1 MRGAL
6 FLAALA
12 VTAVVFAL
20 VSAAGPAAASPTAVT
35 ALPSLESDLLR
46 LINEFR
52 ARHDLRPL
60 RASRPLAAAAEGHSR
75 ALARRGL
82 FTHRL
87 PGGPSFDRR
96 VRRHYGSSGYRSWS
110 AGENIAAAMPM
121 MTAREALNLWIA
133 SPGHRRNLLRRWRDV
148 GLGAVHA
155 VAAPGVWGG
164 ADVTIVTADFG
175 ARS

>member
-1 MRGAL
+1 VRGAL
-6 FLAALA
+6 LLAALA
-12 VTAVVFAL
+12 VIVAAVAIG
-20 VSAAGPAAASPTAVT
+20 SAARPAAASPTAVT
-35 ALPSLESDLLR
+35 ALPSLQSDLLR
-46 LINEFR
+46 LINGFR
-52 ARHDLRPL
+52 ARHGLGPL
-60 RASRPLAAAAEGHSR
+60 RASRPLAAAAEEHSR

-87 PGGPSFDRR
+87 PGGPSFERR
-96 VRRHYGSSGYRSWS
+96 VRRHYGASGYRRWS
-110 AGENIAAAMPM
+110 AGENIAAEMPM

-133 SPGHRRNLLRRWRDV
+133 SPGHRRNLLRGWREV

-175 ARS
+175 LRS

>member
-6 FLAALA
+6 LFAALV
-12 VTAVVFAL
+12 VTAAAVAIA
-20 VSAAGPAAASPTAVT
+20 SAARPAAASPTAVT
-35 ALPSLESDLLR
+35 ALPTLESDVLR
-46 LINEFR
+46 LINRFR
-52 ARHDLRPL
+52 ARHGLRPL
-60 RASRPLAAAAEGHSR
+60 RASRLLAAAAEEHSR

-96 VRRHYGSSGYRSWS
+96 IRHHYGSSGYRRWS
-110 AGENIAAAMPM
+110 AGENIAAEMPM

-133 SPGHRRNLLRRWRDV
+133 SPGHRRNLLGRWREV